1 MKMRNLL
8 GWLSPFLLLFIALA
22 AEAQVTI
29 EVVTVPA
36 NTPGTDTLFL
46 AGNLNNWN
54 PKSQPHAFR
63 KIADNRYTLTL
74 PVAEGQLE
82 YKITRGSWE
91 KGETKGNGAGRGNRT
106 YKAKQGRDTLRI
118 EVENWQDNFPSV
130 TKDHTASANVKILS
144 NEFWMPQLEKSR
156 RIWLY
161 LPPSYATSG
170 KKYPVLYMHDGQNLF
185 DSFYSFSGEWGID
198 ETLNEQFAPEGR
210 EVIVVGIDNGGEERM
225 NEYTPWHN
233 QKMGGGKGDAYV
245 DFLVQTLKPYI
256 DSHYRTLP
264 GKEHTGIAGSSMGG
278 LISLYAAL
286 KYPQV
291 YGKAGIFSPAF
302 WVSPEFYK
310 YAAQTKPAKDL
321 RIFLV
326 AGAKEGEK
334 MVPDMKR
341 MRDLLLKQG
350 LPAANLKYE
359 VHEDGEHKE
368 AYWQREFPRVFKW
381 LFFQ

>member
-1 MKMRNLL
+1 M
-8 GWLSPFLLLFIALA
+8 
-22 AEAQVTI
+22 
-29 EVVTVPA
+29 
-36 NTPGTDTLFL
+36 
-46 AGNLNNWN
+46 
-54 PKSQPHAFR
+54 
-63 KIADNRYTLTL
+63 
-74 PVAEGQLE
+74 
-82 YKITRGSWE
+82 
-91 KGETKGNGAGRGNRT
+91 
-106 YKAKQGRDTLRI
+106 
-118 EVENWQDNFPSV
+118 EVENWQDNFPTA
-130 TKDHTASANVKILS
+130 TKNHTATDNVKILS

-161 LPPSYATSG
+161 LPPNYATSG

-198 ETLNEQFAPEGR
+198 ESLNEQFENEGR

-225 NEYTPWHN
+225 NEYTPWN
-233 QKMGGGKGDAYV
+233 NMKMGGGKGDAYV

-286 KYPQV
+286 KYPDV
-291 YGKAGIFSPAF
+291 YSKAGIFSPAF

-310 YAAQTKPAKDL
+310 YAAKTKPSKDL
-321 RIFLV
+321 KIFLV

-341 MRDLLLKQG
+341 MRDVLLNQG
-350 LPAANLKYE
+350 LKPSNLKYE

-381 LFFQ
+381 LFSR